1 LDSSAKLGSLNVQK
15 IAFYGAK
22 SGAKLDI

>member
-1 LDSSAKLGSLNVQK
+1 LDSSAKLGSLNVEK
-15 IAFYGAK
+15 LKFYGAK